1 MGDAV
6 SGIDAARHRD
16 GAAHELPLKGSGKA
30 LDGRQKVIYIRQR
43 CRNLSTRD
51 FPGLFI
57 GQAVLDAA
65 VSPYDSFTCKG
76 GKVIIA
82 AGNQKLYEKLC
93 NEVLERPD
101 MITDPRFVDMPGRL
115 ANQDAIAEVIEE
127 RIKDLTPNEAAELV
141 LAHGIP
147 AGPIM
152 NIKEILDDPHV
163 KEREMFVEMDHPTLG
178 KVTVNGCAIKLMD
191 TKPSVR
197 TPAPQLG
204 QNNRDIFE
212 GVLGMTEEQFN
223 TLHEKQVF

>member
-1 MGDAV
+1 MPLFPPTTA
-6 SGIDAARHRD
+6 SPAR
-16 GAAHELPLKGSGKA
+16 A
-30 LDGRQKVIYIRQR
+30 
-43 CRNLSTRD
+43 
-51 FPGLFI
+51 
-57 GQAVLDAA
+57 
-65 VSPYDSFTCKG
+65 

-82 AGNQKLYEKLC
+82 QATRKLYEKLC

-163 KEREMFVEMDHPTLG
+163 KEREMFVEMDHPTW
-178 KVTVNGCAIKLMD
+178 ARS
-191 TKPSVR
+191 P
-197 TPAPQLG
+197 
-204 QNNRDIFE
+204 
-212 GVLGMTEEQFN
+212 
-223 TLHEKQVF
+223 

>member
-1 MGDAV
+1 MTKEE
-6 SGIDAARHRD
+6 IIKP
-16 GAAHELPLKGSGKA
+16 E
-30 LDGRQKVIYIRQR
+30 
-43 CRNLSTRD
+43 NLVYKKPTLMND
-51 FPGLFI
+51 NAMHYCPGCSH
-57 GQAVLDAA
+57 GV
-65 VSPYDSFTCKG
+65 VH
-76 GKVIIA
+76 
-82 AGNQKLYEKLC
+82 KL
-93 NEVLERPD
+93 
-101 MITDPRFVDMPGRL
+101 
-115 ANQDAIAEVIEE
+115 IAEVIEE